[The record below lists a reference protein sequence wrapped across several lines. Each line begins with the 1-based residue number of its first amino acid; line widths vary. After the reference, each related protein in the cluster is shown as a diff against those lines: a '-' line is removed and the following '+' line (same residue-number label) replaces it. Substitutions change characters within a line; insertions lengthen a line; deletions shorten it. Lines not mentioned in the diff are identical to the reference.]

1 MFDFIFPSAYAQTAA
16 AGQPN
21 PLMSLV
27 PFVFIFIIFY
37 FLMIRPQKKRMQ
49 QEQEML
55 KSLTK
60 GDEIFTK
67 SGLLGTIHGMT
78 DRVITLEVAEGVRIK
93 VLRSEIAGQ
102 AKKIFEAEQ
111 KDQEKKSDKKE
122 EKKD

>member
-1 MFDFIFPSAYAQTAA
+1 MLDFIFPSAFAQTAA
-16 AGQPN
+16 SQPN

-27 PFVFIFIIFY
+27 PFVFIFLIFY

-55 KSLTK
+55 KALSK

-67 SGLLGTIHGMT
+67 SGLLGTIYGMT
-78 DRVITLEVAEGVRIK
+78 DRVVTLEVADGIRLK

-102 AKKIFEAEQ
+102 SKKIFEAEQ
-111 KDQEKKSDKKE
+111 KDQEKKNS
-122 EKKD
+122 

>member
-49 QEQEML
+49 QEQQML
-55 KSLTK
+55 KALSK

-67 SGLLGTIHGMT
+67 SGLLGTIYGMT
-78 DRVITLEVAEGVRIK
+78 DRIVILEVAEGIRIK

-111 KDQEKKSDKKE
+111 KDQEKKA
-122 EKKD
+122 